1 MSLKVCLSASIK
13 YKRNAGGGAW
23 QYLNWALGLRAL
35 DCQVIWLETVDP
47 RTSENDLREHLAGLK
62 NWLEVYGISEC
73 IALCSPTGQPLPW
86 DALGLYIPLTVAA
99 SEADLF
105 LNLGYFPQC
114 DLKCFRRSAFLD
126 TDPGLM
132 QIWMD
137 SGKLN
142 IPRHDVYF
150 TESETVG
157 TPAAL
162 VPDCGLRWHYT
173 PLPVF
178 LPLWP
183 VTQADPSAAFT
194 TVSNWWD
201 KGDFIEFQGEWLSN
215 EKRTSFL
222 DYLELPSRTPVHLE
236 LALTLT
242 SSEADI
248 EERRIL
254 EQKGWRVRSLW
265 EVIWTPE
272 EYRKYVQQ
280 SQGEW
285 TCAKPFFVR
294 LQTALMYDR
303 TLHYM
308 ASGKPAVVQHTGPSK
323 FLPDAE
329 GLFRFRNIDE
339 AARALDAAVS
349 DYDRHCRLA
358 RALVEEYFDARKV
371 IGSVLERALA

>member
-1 MSLKVCLSASIK
+1 MSLEVCLSASVK
-13 YKRNAGGGAW
+13 YKRNAGGAAW

-35 DCQVIWLETVDP
+35 DCQVIWLETVNP
-47 RTSENDLREHLAGLK
+47 RTAENDLREHLTGLK
-62 NWLEVYGISEC
+62 NWLELYGLSGC
-73 IALCSPTGQPLPW
+73 LALCSPTGQPLPW
-86 DALGLYIPLTVAA
+86 DASGWYIPFRAAA

-105 LNLGYFPQC
+105 LNLGYFPEC
-114 DLKCFRRSAFLD
+114 DLACFRRSAFLD

-132 QIWMD
+132 QIWMN

-142 IPRHDVYF
+142 VPRHDVYF

-157 TPAAL
+157 TPDAL

-173 PLPVF
+173 PLPLF

-183 VTQADPSAAFT
+183 VTQADPSASFT
-194 TVSNWWD
+194 TVSNWW
-201 KGDFIEFQGEWLSN
+201 GDFMEFQGEWLSN
-215 EKRTSFL
+215 EKRTAFL
-222 DYLELPSRTPVHLE
+222 DYLELPSRTSVPLE

-242 SSEADI
+242 SSAVDA
-248 EERRIL
+248 EERRSL
-254 EQKGWRVRSLW
+254 EQKGWKVRSLW
-265 EVIWTPE
+265 EINWTPE
-272 EYRKYVQQ
+272 DYRNYVQQ
-280 SQGEW
+280 SRGEF

-294 LQTALMYDR
+294 LQSALIYDR

-329 GLFRFRNIDE
+329 GLFRFHNIAE
-339 AARALDAAVS
+339 AASALDAVVS
-349 DYDRHCRLA
+349 DYDRHSRLA

-371 IGSVLERALA
+371 VSSVLERALE